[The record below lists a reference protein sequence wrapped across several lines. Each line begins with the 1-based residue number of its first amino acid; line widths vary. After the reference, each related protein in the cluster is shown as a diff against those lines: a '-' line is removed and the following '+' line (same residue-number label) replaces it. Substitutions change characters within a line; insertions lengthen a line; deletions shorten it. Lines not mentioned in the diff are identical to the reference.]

1 MATKYVTL
9 KDSNGDTLYPQA
21 VATNLAPGSIK
32 GNEIDWSDVAAH
44 YSDNSG
50 ARQSTAYADGT
61 LITTRIVPITSQAV
75 TTQWGSIY
83 RGEISGNYSLAPSAS
98 PDFIEKPT
106 VTAAYYAGDN
116 LSAWLGTLSA
126 GGIGIY
132 SSNNRWTAL
141 QGCFQLFRATSGT
154 VSGEI
159 HVTAIGRWK

>member
-1 MATKYVTL
+1 MATKYATL
-9 KDSNGDTLYPQA
+9 KDANGDIIYPQIS
-21 VATNLAPGSIK
+21 TDSIASSSITGAK
-32 GNEIDWSDVAAH
+32 IDWSDVAAH

-61 LITTRIVPITSQAV
+61 LIVTRIVPITSQAV

-98 PDFIEKPT
+98 PDFIEKPA
-106 VTAAYYAGDN
+106 VTASYYAGDN